1 ATASA
6 AIPTPMPKFLPAPDF
21 FAVLV
26 LTLLP
31 APAAV
36 VAPAAARVPVTAGAS
51 GPVPGCA
58 VTAGRSVVGFGAAPN
73 IAVAAVGEGSGAM
86 TLFGI
91 ALGCGGR
98 LPNRTADTASANSLP
113 PA

>member
-1 ATASA
+1 MA
-6 AIPTPMPKFLPAPDF
+6 KFLPAPDF

-51 GPVPGCA
+51 GSVPGGA
-58 VTAGRSVVGFGAAPN
+58 VTAGWIVVGFVASPN
-73 IAVAAVGEGSGAM
+73 SAVAAVGAGSAAA